1 MKVKIEFYRKCFNC
15 LYETRNSKTL
25 VWDNGDNNPQVEDL
39 ELSDEDLGIMLNQ
52 LHGFNRIVCEN
63 CQTNDKLAF
72 AVVKVNDK
80 VYNQFEVSNENEN
93 NDFLTHNEILE
104 LVDSSVI
111 LFHMKDGSHK
121 IAKIDGVMTN
131 QMDGSKSYTAKV
143 FFESDDLNEIFEF
156 DFDRGISYEYIS
168 LGDIE
173 SVEFFANI
181 EDVDL

>member
-1 MKVKIEFYRKCFNC
+1 MKVKIEFFRKCFNC
-15 LYETRNSKTL
+15 LYETPSSKTL
-25 VWDNGDNNPQVEDL
+25 TWDNGDSNPQVDDL

-80 VYNQFEVSNENEN
+80 VHNQFEDSNEVAN
-93 NDFLTHNEILE
+93 NDFLTHSKILE
-104 LVDSSVI
+104 LADSSII
-111 LFHMKDGSHK
+111 LFHMTDGSHK

-143 FFESDDLNEIFEF
+143 YFESLDLNEIFEF
-156 DFDRGISYEYIS
+156 DFDGGISYEYIS
-168 LGDIE
+168 LGDIH